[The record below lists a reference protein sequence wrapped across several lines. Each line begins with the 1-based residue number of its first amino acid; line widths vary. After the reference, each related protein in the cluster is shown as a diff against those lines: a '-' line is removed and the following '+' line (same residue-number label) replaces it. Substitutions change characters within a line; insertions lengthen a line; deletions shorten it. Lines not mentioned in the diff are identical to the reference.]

1 MFKVFAFLVF
11 STSAL
16 AETFTGKIVHVAD
29 GDTVTLQVQNQQI
42 RIRVAGIDAPEKAQ
56 AFGNRSKQNLEK
68 LTHSR
73 EAIADC
79 PKKDKYGRHVCKVCV
94 QPPQCSNCEK
104 TLDAGLEQIRAG
116 FAWWYRAYANEQSAE
131 DRELY
136 EQAENDARLY
146 KRGLWVED
154 KPVPPWEWRKAPS
167 SAFKRPL

>member
-1 MFKVFAFLVF
+1 MLKAFALLLI

-16 AETFTGKIVHVAD
+16 AETFTGLIVHVAD
-29 GDTVTLQVQNQQI
+29 GDTVTLLVQKQQI
-42 RIRVAGIDAPEKAQ
+42 RIRLAGIDAPEKAQ
-56 AFGNRSKQNLEK
+56 AFGNCSKENLEK

-79 PKKDKYGRHVCKVCV
+79 PKNDKYGRHVCKVYV
-94 QPPQCSNCEK
+94 QPPQCSDCEK

-136 EQAENDARLY
+136 EQAENDARLR
-146 KRGLWVED
+146 KRGLWIDD
-154 KPVPPWEWRKAPS
+154 KPVPPWDWRRK
-167 SAFKRPL
+167 